1 MKDLSQEGKRTAIV
15 AMTAGKKAGRLRN
28 SARPPPPWTPVHDS
42 TARTR
47 GHQTPKAGRQGA
59 PDTPVP
65 EPGEKESH
73 KRGGSQRLVSR
84 INPKEMEIAFPL
96 LSVLIR

>member
-1 MKDLSQEGKRTAIV
+1 
-15 AMTAGKKAGRLRN
+15 MTAGKKAGRLRN
-28 SARPPPPWTPVHDS
+28 SARPPPPRTAVHES

-47 GHQTPKAGRQGA
+47 GHQTPKAGRRGA

-65 EPGEKESH
+65 EPERKNPT
-73 KRGGSQRLVSR
+73 RGVEAEGRSVW

-96 LSVLIR
+96 LSVLVR